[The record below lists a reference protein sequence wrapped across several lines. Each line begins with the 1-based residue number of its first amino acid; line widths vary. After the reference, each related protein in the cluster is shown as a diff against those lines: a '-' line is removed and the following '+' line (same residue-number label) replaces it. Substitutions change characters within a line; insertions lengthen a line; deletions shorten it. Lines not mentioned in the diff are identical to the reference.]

1 MAFEGL
7 SGKLNQVFKKLKSH
21 GKLTESD
28 VKAAMREVRMALL
41 EADVSYKVVKD
52 FVQKVSERAVGEE
65 VLNSLTPAQ
74 QVIKIGNEELCS
86 LMGNENARINF
97 PSKPPCVSMMCGLQG
112 SGKTTHAA
120 KLAKMLKK
128 EGHYPLLVAC
138 DIYRPA
144 AINQLQVVGERAG
157 VKVFEM
163 GQIDPR
169 IIVREAMRFA
179 KDHGHDVVI
188 LDTAGRL
195 HIDLELMDELKDL
208 KKLAHP
214 NEIMLVVDAMTGQD
228 AVNVA
233 KAFDDALGIDSVLM
247 SKLDSDTRGGA
258 ALSVLAVTGKPIK
271 YVGMGEKLDDFE
283 QFHPQRMASRILGM
297 GDVLT
302 LIEKAES
309 TVSEKD
315 AAKIAKKLEQN
326 KFDMNDLLDQLRQI
340 QKMGSIRSIIN
351 MLPGVGDKLKD
362 VDVDEKQFVRIEAMI
377 TSMTRAEREKP
388 SIINPSR
395 KRRIAAGSGTRVEDV
410 NRLLKQFDQMQKMMK
425 QLGKKATGKGGKMS
439 RRAMR
444 QLSAMSP
451 EQLQGMA
458 GGGIPGLPPGLM
470 PPKK

>member
-1 MAFEGL
+1 
-7 SGKLNQVFKKLKSH
+7 
-21 GKLTESD
+21 
-28 VKAAMREVRMALL
+28 
-41 EADVSYKVVKD
+41 
-52 FVQKVSERAVGEE
+52 
-65 VLNSLTPAQ
+65 
-74 QVIKIGNEELCS
+74 
-86 LMGNENARINF
+86 
-97 PSKPPCVSMMCGLQG
+97 
-112 SGKTTHAA
+112 
-120 KLAKMLKK
+120 
-128 EGHYPLLVAC
+128 
-138 DIYRPA
+138 
-144 AINQLQVVGERAG
+144 
-157 VKVFEM
+157 
-163 GQIDPR
+163 
-169 IIVREAMRFA
+169 
-179 KDHGHDVVI
+179 
-188 LDTAGRL
+188 
-195 HIDLELMDELKDL
+195 
-208 KKLAHP
+208 
-214 NEIMLVVDAMTGQD
+214 MLVVDAMTGQD